1 MSLNKQT
8 QFSKLSDKYVEQIK
22 KVLDYAVTKRIVPIK
37 VIFGINLIKEY
48 IDANKLKI
56 LECGVEYI
64 LKYKDEIL
72 NFSLESLDETNLSE
86 LSESSNFSSNY
97 ITNINELKNIIKQES
112 KSTNTSTEELEIINL
127 IIDIINN
134 AKKLSLEEIDII
146 KNYIE
151 LIVLILEKIKII
163 FIE

>member
-1 MSLNKQT
+1 MALNKQT

-22 KVLDYAVTKRIVPIK
+22 KVLDYAVTKRIVPLK

-72 NFSLESLDETNLSE
+72 NFSLESLDETSLSE
-86 LSESSNFSSNY
+86 NSNFSSNY
-97 ITNINELKNIIKQES
+97 ISNIGELKNIIKQE
-112 KSTNTSTEELEIINL
+112 TNSTSTSSEELEIFNL

-134 AKKLSLEEIDII
+134 AKKLSSDEMDII

-151 LIVLILEKIKII
+151 LIVLILEKIKLI
-163 FIE
+163 FI

>member
-1 MSLNKQT
+1 MDVNKVI
-8 QFSKLSDKYVEQIK
+8 QFKKLSDKYVEQIK
-22 KVLDYAVTKRIVPIK
+22 KVLDYAVSKRIVPLK
-37 VIFGINLIKEY
+37 VIFGINLIKTY
-48 IDANKLKI
+48 IDENKIKI

-72 NFSLESLDETNLSE
+72 NFSLDSLDESDLSASSD
-86 LSESSNFSSNY
+86 LSNCSSNY
-97 ITNINELKNIIKQES
+97 ISNINELKQIIQQQTANS
-112 KSTNTSTEELEIINL
+112 EELEVINL

-134 AKKLSLEEIDII
+134 AKKLSVDEIDII
-146 KNYIE
+146 KSYIE